1 MTNLLLVGGAG
12 FIGAN
17 LVQELQARG
26 HRTLTILDNLTMGNV
41 LNQISHDF
49 APNLIVGDADSI
61 STIREA
67 IRATEPKL
75 IFHLAANSDI
85 SKSAQDSE
93 IDLRDTFATTAAL
106 ATAIAQNPLPDATL
120 VFSSTSAVF
129 GSQVA
134 QIGRE
139 TKKNPASS
147 YGWMKLASERLL
159 KVLAESGAVG
169 KVIVVRFPNV
179 TGRGQ
184 THGVVKDLVAKY
196 FGDNTWRI
204 LGDGSQDKPYI
215 HVADLVKVL
224 AEVDQIFGNLG
235 FHEVNI
241 APDTSTKVSEIVE
254 MIEDAGGLGRQP
266 HFGSTPHGWPG
277 DVSKYSYDTS
287 ELKKLGI
294 SLPTS
299 NEAIL
304 RSIQEE
310 LQKHGR

>member
-1 MTNLLLVGGAG
+1 MTSVLLIGGAG

-17 LVQELQARG
+17 LVEELRVNCPTAI
-26 HRTLTILDNLTMGNV
+26 TVIDNLTMGNV
-41 LNQISHDF
+41 LNQISGQGTTD
-49 APNLIVGDADSI
+49 LLVGDADSV
-61 STIREA
+61 STISQV
-67 IRATEPKL
+67 ISSSQPQF
-75 IFHLAANSDI
+75 IYHLAANSDI

-93 IDLRDTFATTAAL
+93 IDVRHTFATTAAL
-106 ATAIAQNPLPDATL
+106 AVALAQNALPETTL
-120 VFSSTSAVF
+120 VFASTSAVF
-129 GSQVA
+129 GSQEA
-134 QIGRE
+134 QIGRD

-196 FGDNTWRI
+196 LGDDPWHI

-224 AEVDQIFGNLG
+224 AEVDQIFGDRG
-235 FHEVNI
+235 FHEINI

-254 MIEDAGGLGRQP
+254 MIEDAGGLARQP
-266 HFGSTPHGWPG
+266 HFGSTPQGWPG
-277 DVSKYSYDTS
+277 DVPKYSYDTS

-310 LQKHGR
+310 FQKHGR